1 MIRQL
6 RIRMTVLVITVLV
19 LVSAG
24 IVFSINYLNWRNIQS
39 QVDSA
44 LNTLISNSGFRPA
57 VRLQNPGEISSE
69 PKPFGAEGKTVQD
82 DTGIIEG
89 TGPAEPAWE
98 ENTET
103 KEGTDRPQL
112 PGEGRSENGSDSR
125 RRPSHAGQ
133 PEDAEDPLASLS
145 NYYVVTLSSDDSV
158 KSWTSDRSDLY
169 SDEQIQEMTQLVT
182 EGGKTSGRFGTQF
195 YRLATINGQKQ
206 LIVLDERL
214 DIMSARSVLRT
225 TALIAAISCL
235 LLCIAAVFL
244 IRRMIRPVQESF
256 DRQRQFVWDASHE
269 LKTPLAVIGANAD
282 VLQGEIG
289 ENEYLGYI
297 RSEVTRTDKLVQNL
311 LMLARMDQ
319 GTVKASLERID
330 LGRTVEGVALPFEST
345 AFEEGKEFEIHIQDG
360 VFCMGDA
367 SMLQQLTVI
376 LLGNAFKY
384 SHSQGKI
391 RIEVKPHGRGG
402 EIRVANTGEGI
413 AAKDLE
419 RIFDRFYRADTSRG
433 RETEGYGL
441 GLSIARKIVEE
452 HHGKIR
458 AQSDPEGETV
468 FTVLLP

>member
-112 PGEGRSENGSDSR
+112 PGEGRSGNGSDSR

-169 SDEQIQEMTQLVT
+169 SDEQIREMTQLVT

-214 DIMSARSVLRT
+214 DK
-225 TALIAAISCL
+225 
-235 LLCIAAVFL
+235 
-244 IRRMIRPVQESF
+244 ESF

-452 HHGKIR
+452 QHGKIR
-458 AQSDPEGETV
+458 AQSDPGGETV